1 MWMVHSY
8 SNFLFKPVFTSLL
21 NRIFKNF
28 LIISLALKAMLEHSS
43 SQSILQ
49 PISQSGVPNFVE
61 EIDLQKYGLMLK
73 RRWRLISLIAVSST
87 ILSGLHSLRQVKT
100 YQASGQLLV
109 RSDQTSQLTGIDARS
124 GELKALTAKSDPLTT
139 EAEILKSNQVLNTVT
154 ENLQKKNLI
163 PPHSAK
169 TSEKGSSSDHKLT
182 HKELLKGLSVKPV
195 VGTDIL
201 QVNYQ
206 TTSPELAASVVN
218 QVMEDYIRNNVEVN
232 RSQAIQAKQFILAQ
246 LPETEASV
254 RKAEETLQKFRETH
268 NIISLTQ
275 EADESVRTI
284 AALDQN
290 INSARSALA
299 QSEARV
305 ATLRNQ
311 VGMDTKMALT
321 INALNQSPTI
331 QKSFADW
338 RSAQAELAKQRTIY
352 HDGTPEIQ
360 QLQAQEEATK
370 AALNRQIKEVSGA
383 VPITVETLQLSKTQQ
398 DLAGDLAKAE
408 VDRATAHHSIQSLV
422 QSRSASVKRASAV
435 PALETAQRELQ
446 RQVDAAQ
453 TTYKTLLTKLQEVQV
468 AENQTVGNA
477 RIIST
482 AEAPEKTNSAPIT
495 LMLLTGGVAG
505 LLLGIAAALAVDYLD
520 KGIRTIKEV
529 KKNLPYTVLGIIPH
543 GLSQNFDHPDQPQ
556 LINPHHANFGAQE
569 AYQMLQANLRFLPS
583 DQAIKSIVVTS
594 AMDQEGKST
603 IAANLA
609 LALAQ
614 GQRRV
619 LLVDADLRTPS
630 QHHVWDLN
638 NLLGL
643 SNLVV
648 EQVQMNAAI
657 QTINPNLHV
666 LTAGSTPPNP
676 LALLDSRVMKRLIE
690 QFTDRYDFVV
700 FDAPT
705 LLGTADSTVL
715 NRMTD
720 GSLMVVRMGRANLPC
735 LKVAKQFL
743 EQSSQRVLGMV
754 INDVSVKGRNRD
766 HEFDNYFN
774 NHHTNY
780 SSIGKPISTNVSK
793 LSSRLR

>member
-1 MWMVHSY
+1 
-8 SNFLFKPVFTSLL
+8 
-21 NRIFKNF
+21 
-28 LIISLALKAMLEHSS
+28 MLDNPST
-43 SQSILQ
+43 QVL
-49 PISQSGVPNFVE
+49 PNFVE
-61 EIDLQKYGLMLK
+61 EIDLQKYGLVLK
-73 RRWRLISLIAVSST
+73 RRWRLISLIAVST
-87 ILSGLHSLRQVKT
+87 MILAGLNALRQVRT

-109 RSDQTSQLTGIDARS
+109 RSDQTSQLTGIDGRS
-124 GELKALTAKSDPLTT
+124 GEVKALTAKSDPLTT
-139 EAEILKSNQVLNTVT
+139 EAEIIKSNRVLEAVVSSLK
-154 ENLQKKNLI
+154 EKKSKGAIEPN
-163 PPHSAK
+163 PD
-169 TSEKGSSSDHKLT
+169 EKITKLYDKLT
-182 HKELLKGLSVKPV
+182 TKELAKGLSIKAV

-201 QVNYQ
+201 QINYQ
-206 TTSPELAASVVN
+206 STSPEFSASVTN
-218 QVMEDYIRNNVEVN
+218 QLMEDYIRNNIEVN
-232 RSQAIQAKQFILAQ
+232 RSQAINAKQFILAQ
-246 LPETEASV
+246 LPDTEAAV
-254 RKAEETLQKFRETH
+254 RKAENALRQFRETH
-268 NIISLTQ
+268 GIVSLTQ
-275 EADESVRTI
+275 EAEESVRTLS
-284 AALDQN
+284 ALDQN

-299 QSEARV
+299 QSEAKV
-305 ATLRNQ
+305 AALRAQ
-311 VGMDTKMALT
+311 VGMDTKTALT

-338 RSAQAELAKQRTIY
+338 RAAQAELAKQSTVY
-352 HDGTPEIQ
+352 KDAAPEIKL
-360 QLQAQEEATK
+360 LQEQEQ
-370 AALNRQIKEVSGA
+370 AAKNALTSQIQEVAGGA
-383 VPITVETLQLSKTQQ
+383 DITIDTLQLSKTQQ

-408 VDRATAHHSIQSLV
+408 VDRATTSQGITSLME
-422 QSRSASVKRASAV
+422 SRSATIKRSSSV

-482 AEAPEKTNSAPIT
+482 AEPPEKPNSASLT
-495 LMLLTGGVAG
+495 LLLLTGGIAG
-505 LLLGIAAALAVDYLD
+505 ILLGIASAFAVDYLD
-520 KGIRTIKEV
+520 KGVRTIKEV
-529 KKNLPYTVLGIIPH
+529 KKLLPYTVLGIIPTVH
-543 GLSQNFDHPDQPQ
+543 SDNPEYQGQPQ
-556 LINPHHANFGAQE
+556 LINPAHAHFGAQE

-583 DQAIKSIVVTS
+583 DQSIKSIVVTS

-630 QHHVWDLN
+630 QHHVWDIN
-638 NLLGL
+638 NVVGL

-648 EQVQMNAAI
+648 EQVQMNDAI
-657 QTINPNLHV
+657 QTITHNLHV

-676 LALLDSRVMKRLIE
+676 LALLDSSVMKRLIE

-720 GSLMVVRMGRANLPC
+720 GSLMVVRMGRVNAPC

-743 EQSSQRVLGMV
+743 QQSSQRVLGMV
-754 INDVSVKGRNRD
+754 INGASVHGSNGD
-766 HEFDNYFN
+766 HELDSYLYNRTTPTKTLPTF
-774 NHHTNY
+774 
-780 SSIGKPISTNVSK
+780 SQ
-793 LSSRLR
+793 LSSRSK

>member
-1 MWMVHSY
+1 MLD
-8 SNFLFKPVFTSLL
+8 NPPTQLL
-21 NRIFKNF
+21 
-28 LIISLALKAMLEHSS
+28 
-43 SQSILQ
+43 
-49 PISQSGVPNFVE
+49 PNFVE
-61 EIDLQKYGLMLK
+61 EIDLQKYGLVLK
-73 RRWRLISLIAVSST
+73 RRWRLISLIAVST
-87 ILSGLHSLRQVKT
+87 MILSGLNALRQVRT

-109 RSDQTSQLTGIDARS
+109 RSDQTSQLTGIDGRS
-124 GELKALTAKSDPLTT
+124 GEIKSLTAKSDPLTT
-139 EAEILKSNQVLNTVT
+139 EAEIIKSNRVLAIVAEALKEKQGKGAIEPAPQEKEIQLYNKLNT
-154 ENLQKKNLI
+154 
-163 PPHSAK
+163 
-169 TSEKGSSSDHKLT
+169 
-182 HKELLKGLSVKPV
+182 KELLKGLTVKAV

-201 QVNYQ
+201 QINYQ
-206 TTSPELAASVVN
+206 STSPEFSASVVN
-218 QVMEDYIRNNVEVN
+218 QVMEDYIRNNIDVN
-232 RSQAIQAKQFILAQ
+232 RSQAITARKFILAQ
-246 LPETEASV
+246 LPETEAAV
-254 RKAEETLQKFRETH
+254 RKAENALRRFRET
-268 NIISLTQ
+268 NGIVSLTQ
-275 EADESVRTI
+275 EAEESVRTLS
-284 AALDQN
+284 ALDQN

-299 QSEARV
+299 QSEAKV
-305 ATLRNQ
+305 AALRDQ
-311 VGMDTKMALT
+311 VGMDTKTALV

-338 RSAQAELAKQRTIY
+338 RAAQAELAKQGTVY
-352 HDGTPEIQ
+352 KNGTPEIKL
-360 QLQAQEEATK
+360 LQDQEQATK
-370 AALNRQIKEVSGA
+370 DALARQIQEVSGSTN
-383 VPITVETLQLSKTQQ
+383 ISIDTLQLSKTQQ

-408 VDRATAHHSIQSLV
+408 VDRATTSQGISSLME
-422 QSRSASVKRASAV
+422 SRSATAKRSSAV

-482 AEAPEKTNSAPIT
+482 AEPPEKTNSASLT
-495 LMLLTGGVAG
+495 LLLLTGGIAG
-505 LLLGIAAALAVDYLD
+505 ILLGIASAFAVDYLD

-529 KKNLPYTVLGIIPH
+529 KKLFPHTILGIIPTLLTDSEQ
-543 GLSQNFDHPDQPQ
+543 GYPQ
-556 LINPHHANFGAQE
+556 LINPRHANFGAQE

-583 DQAIKSIVVTS
+583 DQSIKSIVVTS

-638 NLLGL
+638 NVVGL

-648 EQVQMNAAI
+648 EQVQMNDAI
-657 QTINPNLHV
+657 QTVTHNLHV

-676 LALLDSRVMKRLIE
+676 LALLDSSVMKRLIE
-690 QFTDRYDFVV
+690 QFTDRYDFVI

-720 GSLMVVRMGRANLPC
+720 GSLVVVRMGRGNAPR
-735 LKVAKQFL
+735 LKVANQFL
-743 EQSSQRVLGMV
+743 QQSNQRILGVV
-754 INDVSVKGRNRD
+754 INGANIQERNSDHELDSYLYTRD
-766 HEFDNYFN
+766 HKALQK
-774 NHHTNY
+774 
-780 SSIGKPISTNVSK
+780 IPQ
-793 LSSRLR
+793 LSSRSK

>member
-1 MWMVHSY
+1 MLD
-8 SNFLFKPVFTSLL
+8 NPPTQLL
-21 NRIFKNF
+21 
-28 LIISLALKAMLEHSS
+28 
-43 SQSILQ
+43 
-49 PISQSGVPNFVE
+49 PNFVE
-61 EIDLQKYGLMLK
+61 EIDLQKYGLILK
-73 RRWRLISLIAVSST
+73 RRWRLISLIAVSAM
-87 ILSGLHSLRQVKT
+87 ILSGLNALRQVRT

-109 RSDQTSQLTGIDARS
+109 RSDQTSQLTGIDGRS
-124 GELKALTAKSDPLTT
+124 GEVKALTAKSDPLTT
-139 EAEILKSNQVLNTVT
+139 EAEILKSNRVLETVATVLKEKQQKGTIAPAPSEKEIQLYSKLNT
-154 ENLQKKNLI
+154 
-163 PPHSAK
+163 
-169 TSEKGSSSDHKLT
+169 
-182 HKELLKGLSVKPV
+182 KEILKGLTVKTV

-201 QVNYQ
+201 QINYQ
-206 TTSPELAASVVN
+206 STSPEFSASVVN
-218 QVMEDYIRNNVEVN
+218 QVMEDYIRNNIDVN
-232 RSQAIQAKQFILAQ
+232 RSQAITARKFILAQ
-246 LPETEASV
+246 LPETEAAV
-254 RKAEETLQKFRETH
+254 RKAENALRRFRET
-268 NIISLTQ
+268 NGIVSLTQ
-275 EADESVRTI
+275 EAEESVRTLS
-284 AALDQN
+284 ALDQN

-299 QSEARV
+299 QSEAKV
-305 ATLRNQ
+305 AALRDQ
-311 VGMDTKMALT
+311 VGMDTKTALT

-338 RSAQAELAKQRTIY
+338 RAAQAELAKQGTVY
-352 HDGTPEIQ
+352 KNGTPEIKL
-360 QLQAQEEATK
+360 LQDQEQATK
-370 AALNRQIKEVSGA
+370 NALARQIQEVSGSA
-383 VPITVETLQLSKTQQ
+383 NITIDTLQLSKTQQ

-408 VDRATAHHSIQSLV
+408 VDRATTSQGISSLME
-422 QSRSASVKRASAV
+422 SRSATAKRSSAV

-482 AEAPEKTNSAPIT
+482 AEPPEKPNSASLT
-495 LMLLTGGVAG
+495 LLLLTGGIAG
-505 LLLGIAAALAVDYLD
+505 ILLGIASAFAVDYLD

-529 KKNLPYTVLGIIPH
+529 KKLLPHTILGIIPTLLMDSEQ
-543 GLSQNFDHPDQPQ
+543 GYPQ

-583 DQAIKSIVVTS
+583 DQSIKSIVVTS

-638 NLLGL
+638 NVVGL

-657 QTINPNLHV
+657 QIVTHNLHV

-676 LALLDSRVMKRLIE
+676 LALLDSSVMKRLIE
-690 QFTDRYDFVV
+690 QFTDRYDFVI

-720 GSLMVVRMGRANLPC
+720 GSLLVVRMGRGNVPRLKAAN
-735 LKVAKQFL
+735 QFL
-743 EQSSQRVLGMV
+743 QQSNQRILGMV
-754 INDVSVKGRNRD
+754 INGANIQERNSD
-766 HEFDNYFN
+766 HELDSYLY
-774 NHHTNY
+774 TRD
-780 SSIGKPISTNVSK
+780 SK
-793 LSSRLR
+793 TIQKIPQLSSRSK